1 MSWCSPRLR
10 DNGPMYVPKN
20 FAMQGEQI
28 TAALAGIGLAHLV
41 THDDGGY
48 LVTPVPLL
56 YRPTSNTLVGH
67 VSRAN
72 PHWHRTGPSIAIVAG
87 PQGYISPSFYA
98 TKAESG
104 KVVPTWNY
112 EVLTV
117 HGTLTA
123 HDDPDWVRALV
134 TELTDRHEHNRDAP
148 WGIEDAPESFTAA
161 QIRAIV
167 GIELSIDHVEGKAKM
182 SQNQPERN
190 RTGVIEGLR
199 RSAVP
204 SDQCVADRVASLNTA
219 E

>member
-1 MSWCSPRLR
+1 
-10 DNGPMYVPKN
+10 MYVPRN
-20 FAMQGEQI
+20 FAMRAEE
-28 TAALAGIGLAHLV
+28 TAAALATVDLAHLV
-41 THDDGGY
+41 THDDDGY

-56 YRPTSNTLVGH
+56 YRTATNTLVGH

-72 PHWHRTGPSIAIVAG
+72 PHWRRTGPSVAIFAG
-87 PQGYISPSFYA
+87 PQAYISPSFYV
-98 TKAESG
+98 TKIETG

-134 TELTDRHEHNRDAP
+134 TELTDRHEQGRDSP
-148 WGIEDAPESFTAA
+148 WEIDDAPEAFTNA

-167 GIELSIDHVEGKAKM
+167 GIELSIDLIEGKAKM

-190 RTGVIEGLR
+190 RAGVIEGLR
-199 RSAVP
+199 RSDAF
-204 SDQCVADRVASLNTA
+204 SDQYIAERVADLNSGS
-219 E
+219 